1 MVIVLSFFHSIGY
14 IMLFHDLLTKYLQQ
28 IDVLIITNWRHFRV
42 LELRKLFCITFYEV
56 TCLPACLPLCMY
68 VCMLTSAAT
77 RKTDLIA
84 DFKQKDAIT
93 VVMVLNRYFYDEMD
107 KYII

>member
-1 MVIVLSFFHSIGY
+1 MFFGKDNDGNSSILFSFY
-14 IMLFHDLLTKYLQQ
+14 WLYYVFHDLLTKYLQQ

-68 VCMLTSAAT
+68 ANICSNKEDRFNSRFQAKRCDNGSNGVKSIFL
-77 RKTDLIA
+77 
-84 DFKQKDAIT
+84 
-93 VVMVLNRYFYDEMD
+93 
-107 KYII
+107 